1 MRGLKHVRV
10 QWDYD
15 LDEATLTFSDPD
27 GRAPLELNIQVV
39 GTTSNETST
48 WLWGWGNE
56 HLPAI
61 STGALQAAREF
72 GRKEGLH
79 LLTTAMLPDDESLG
93 WKLAAIAARLLNAT
107 GAYRCPSGKGF
118 VYVVFLANRP
128 EVDLQSIHCATH
140 GKSTATYICKHLA
153 AKPGQKWI
161 GEQPTPEQPWPDA
174 WCEACDKKWE
184 LEEGDP
190 DRPPITV
197 ICHHCYES
205 ARTKA
210 RAGWLF

>member
-1 MRGLKHVRV
+1 MTENEFEEYAHTAVHDAMELNEHCKDQWGLGTWAS
-10 QWDYD
+10 WDYD

-39 GTTSNETST
+39 GTTSNETGT

-56 HLPAI
+56 HLPAV
-61 STGALQAAREF
+61 STDALQAVREF
-72 GRKEGLH
+72 GRKEELH
-79 LLTTAMLPDDESLG
+79 LLTTAKLPDDEFLG
-93 WKLAAIAARLLNAT
+93 WKLTAIAARLLNAT
-107 GAYRCPSGKGF
+107 GR
-118 VYVVFLANRP
+118 LA
-128 EVDLQSIHCATH
+128 VDRLRDSWQVDRDRR
-140 GKSTATYICKHLA
+140 A
-153 AKPGQKWI
+153 ADSRAAM
-161 GEQPTPEQPWPDA
+161 PDA